1 MIGRAWLL
9 VLLTSL
15 AGAGCTAPQQANQVV
30 GEADSVGGDRQSPL
44 TPAEREKQYRLAFA
58 DGLRLVAAEQYGL
71 ALGAFEQAAT
81 LKPDSP
87 EALFNLGACHEA
99 IGDPVRAM
107 SFYHRVLQM
116 TPGDADCY
124 ANLGTCFIKMY
135 HREKSPVWRKMA
147 FEAWHRAL
155 ELDPDHA
162 VVRACLARAEREP

>member
-1 MIGRAWLL
+1 VIRPAKLTLLL
-9 VLLTSL
+9 VIL
-15 AGAGCTAPQQANQVV
+15 AVAGCAAP
-30 GEADSVGGDRQSPL
+30 EAGRVASEIDSDAGGRQLPL
-44 TPAEREKQYRLAFA
+44 TPAEREEQYRLAFA
-58 DGLRLVAAEQYGL
+58 HGLRLVAAEQYGL
-71 ALGAFEQAAT
+71 AMGAFEQAAM

-107 SFYHRVLQM
+107 SFYHRVLEM

-162 VVRACLARAEREP
+162 AARACRARAERES